1 MGALTNQAHLFYS
14 TYIFVCLMYP
24 NAASEHGRVRL
35 SLRGGQDPQ
44 LIAEALSDLK
54 RMRRGKLPL
63 FLEKVMDGYDDDR
76 TCSDANFEARPPP
89 TFGLS
94 TASSKQRF
102 EQKQELDPELTQ
114 EEEDRL
120 DRERAK
126 KYFQELDAKYFYP
139 HENVSHMYHPEI
151 PQRRSFPEDPL
162 ERYKEC
168 RRIAQQIRQYLKNL
182 PPAPKPDTP
191 EYQEWLNKHKFEK
204 IIDRDGNILRFQDL
218 PRNETLADEFE
229 VVLNSLTEDPN
240 ESPDDDDELDSDEAK
255 REIYTKEWLDAYTVM
270 HDLDLADSRY
280 YIEDLIEGDEH
291 KIHVYEEFQDY
302 GMQKWLEFRDGPRY
316 HDEMAEIMSNLE
328 KVVKDRGLTS
338 KSYNVPRER
347 DLIIDVGSSETED
360 DEQSS

>member
-76 TCSDANFEARPPP
+76 TCSDANFEAKPPP

-94 TASSKQRF
+94 TASSMQRV
-102 EQKQELDPELTQ
+102 EQMQDLDPELTQ

-139 HENVSHMYHPEI
+139 HENVVGHQRVNLPCQTLIFWHPRAICI
-151 PQRRSFPEDPL
+151 PQKSPRDDLSPRIHWSDIRNAGGSLNRSD
-162 ERYKEC
+162 
-168 RRIAQQIRQYLKNL
+168 N
-182 PPAPKPDTP
+182 T
-191 EYQEWLNKHKFEK
+191 
-204 IIDRDGNILRFQDL
+204 
-218 PRNETLADEFE
+218 
-229 VVLNSLTEDPN
+229 
-240 ESPDDDDELDSDEAK
+240 
-255 REIYTKEWLDAYTVM
+255 
-270 HDLDLADSRY
+270 SR
-280 YIEDLIEGDEH
+280 
-291 KIHVYEEFQDY
+291 
-302 GMQKWLEFRDGPRY
+302 
-316 HDEMAEIMSNLE
+316 
-328 KVVKDRGLTS
+328 
-338 KSYNVPRER
+338 
-347 DLIIDVGSSETED
+347 
-360 DEQSS
+360 